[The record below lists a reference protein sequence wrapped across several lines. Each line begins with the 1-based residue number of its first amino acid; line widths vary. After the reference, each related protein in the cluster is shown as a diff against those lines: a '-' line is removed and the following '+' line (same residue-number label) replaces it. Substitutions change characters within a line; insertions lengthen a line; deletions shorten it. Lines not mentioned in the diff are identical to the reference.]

1 MGRVLKVDHTRYK
14 RKDGEEEEERVR
26 KLQGDLG
33 LEAVGSGSGG
43 EEEGKRELIKEEVEL
58 MKLEREHDEDDPMKE
73 FLMEEKREEVRKA
86 LAKLKTGKEGEKR
99 RHHHHHHRRR
109 NREDGREDGKRRG
122 VRDDRDDRE
131 ERRHGHRHHHRRR
144 SRSP

>member
-14 RKDGEEEEERVR
+14 RKEGDEEEERVR
-26 KLQGDLG
+26 SLQGDLG
-33 LEAVGSGSGG
+33 LEAEGIGSG
-43 EEEGKRELIKEEVEL
+43 EEEEEKRELIKEEVEL
-58 MKLEREHDEDDPMKE
+58 MKLERKHNEDDPMKE
-73 FLMEEKREEVRKA
+73 FLLEEKREEVRKA

-99 RHHHHHHRRR
+99 RHHHHHRRH
-109 NREDGREDGKRRG
+109 NREDGREDSRRRVVG
-122 VRDDRDDRE
+122 DKRDDKE

>member
-14 RKDGEEEEERVR
+14 RKEGEEEEERVR
-26 KLQGDLG
+26 SLQGDLG
-33 LEAVGSGSGG
+33 LEAEGSGSDR
-43 EEEGKRELIKEEVEL
+43 ELVEKRELIKEEVEL

-73 FLMEEKREEVRKA
+73 FLLEEKREEVRKA
-86 LAKLKTGKEGEKR
+86 LAKLKAGNEGEKR
-99 RHHHHHHRRR
+99 KHHHHHRRR
-109 NREDGREDGKRRG
+109 NGEDGREDSRR
-122 VRDDRDDRE
+122 DIANERDDRE

>member
-14 RKDGEEEEERVR
+14 RKEGEEEEERVR
-26 KLQGDLG
+26 GLQGDLG
-33 LEAVGSGSGG
+33 PEAEGSGSGG
-43 EEEGKRELIKEEVEL
+43 EEEDKRELIKEEVEL

-73 FLMEEKREEVRKA
+73 FLMEEKREEVRKG

-99 RHHHHHHRRR
+99 RHHHHHHRRH
-109 NREDGREDGKRRG
+109 NREDGREDSRR
-122 VRDDRDDRE
+122 RDVVDKRDDRE